1 VYRRKEQGLMNLF
14 RACKKIKATYKR
26 KNDYQEQFILMRK
39 RALSEKYA
47 HCHEINKST
56 QLYVEDLKQN

>member
-56 QLYVEDLKQN
+56 Q